1 MSIESRGA
9 TAPSSGTRREAAD
22 DGGDAQN
29 RRLAD
34 MYDLPDDMTPYP
46 GAMLLFRAMTPW
58 LLSPKETANE

>member
-1 MSIESRGA
+1 MSERIA
-9 TAPSSGTRREAAD
+9 KALADMRREAAD
-22 DGGDAQN
+22 DDGGAQN

-46 GAMLLFRAMTPW
+46 GAMLLLRAMTPW